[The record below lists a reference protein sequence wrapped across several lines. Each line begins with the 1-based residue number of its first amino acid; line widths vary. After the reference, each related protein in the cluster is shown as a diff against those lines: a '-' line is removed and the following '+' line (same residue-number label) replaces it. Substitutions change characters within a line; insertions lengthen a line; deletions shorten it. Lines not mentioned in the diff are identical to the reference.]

1 MPHIQS
7 LTFGTTLS
15 LGRWAVKL
23 RRIILIWA
31 LALGV
36 VVLVGTALMQYWLN
50 TPSRRQPSRT
60 IVPLI
65 DERVLLTAERLS
77 ALALTQEE
85 KELAQKA
92 LHLADHEVDLNFTSA
107 LRQATL
113 YPPSLPA
120 AVQPLI
126 ARVDTLDDR
135 IKAEQK
141 EVARLKQR
149 LATASEKQKPSLQA
163 ELQLQEAMQEV
174 DQEDLDAAHQ
184 ELIRAGGDPRSVVQ
198 RLIEEHDIWS
208 RARST
213 GAAPAPPKTEQK
225 PESRT
230 IVVQFRAWRQL
241 SITEQTLKSARV
253 EIKELTTTLASQRQ
267 QQLQPTAA
275 PESQGLQSSPATR
288 GSNVDSSG
296 EILTILKQVAG
307 QQKNLAELDRRAEDV
322 QQLDTVY
329 SQWEVLIQRQRHTH
343 MLTMLQGIFWVV
355 IFLLPVVLANSL
367 VSGLVSR
374 LVPQSRRRHT
384 FRVIAR
390 FVIQALGLGLALL
403 VIFGPPSQIATVLAL
418 AGAGLTVALKDF
430 IVAFFGWFILMGR
443 NGIRTGDWVEI
454 NGTGGEVIEVG
465 LLHTV
470 LLETGNWSDSGHP
483 TGRKVTFVNSFAIE
497 GHYFNF
503 STTGQWLWDE
513 IDVPIPAGADPY
525 AIAEAVQNDVLEE
538 TGNNMRMAE
547 QEWQHS
553 VPAHVSKSF
562 SVAPDV
568 SVRPTSLGVD
578 VIVRY
583 ITRADER
590 YETRSRLFFRIV
602 ERLRGTRIS
611 QARPE
616 ADAAKP
622 ANELSAI
629 GARKSA

>member
-1 MPHIQS
+1 M
-7 LTFGTTLS
+7 
-15 LGRWAVKL
+15 KL
-23 RRIILIWA
+23 RRVILVWA
-31 LALGV
+31 LVLGV
-36 VVLVGTALMQYWLN
+36 VALVGTVLMHYWLGI
-50 TPSRRQPSRT
+50 PSPRQASAT
-60 IVPLI
+60 IVPLV
-65 DERVLLTAERLS
+65 DERPLLTAERIS

-85 KELAQKA
+85 KEFAQKA

-107 LRQATL
+107 LRQASL
-113 YPPSLPA
+113 YPPALPV

-149 LATASEKQKPSLQA
+149 LATAGEKQKASLQA
-163 ELQLQEAMQEV
+163 ELQLQEAMLEV

-184 ELIRAGGDPRSVVQ
+184 ELIRAGGDPRAVVQ
-198 RLIEEHDIWS
+198 RLIEQHEIWS
-208 RARST
+208 RAQSADAR
-213 GAAPAPPKTEQK
+213 PVPPKAEQE

-230 IVVQFRAWRQL
+230 VLVQFRAWRQL
-241 SITEQTLKSARV
+241 STTKQALNKARV
-253 EIKELTTTLASQRQ
+253 EVKELAITVANLRQ
-267 QQLQPTAA
+267 QQLQPAAA
-275 PESQGLQSSPATR
+275 PQSPGAQTAPATR
-288 GSNVDSSG
+288 ASNVEGSA
-296 EILTILKQVAG
+296 ELVTMLKQVADE
-307 QQKNLAELDRRAEDV
+307 QKNLAELDRRADDL

-329 SQWEVLIQRQRHTH
+329 SEWEALIQRRRHTH
-343 MLTMLQGIFWVV
+343 LLTILQGTFWVV

-367 VSGLVSR
+367 VSVLVSR

-384 FRVIAR
+384 FSVVAR
-390 FVIQALGLGLALL
+390 FVIQALGLTLALL

-454 NGTGGEVIEVG
+454 NGIGGEVIEVG

-470 LLETGNWSDSGHP
+470 LLETGNWSDAGHP

-525 AIAEAVQNDVLEE
+525 PIAEAVQKDVLEE

-547 QEWQHS
+547 QEWQRS
-553 VPAHVSKSF
+553 VPAHVAKSF
-562 SVAPDV
+562 SAAPDI
-568 SVRPTSLGVD
+568 SVRPTPLGVD

-583 ITRADER
+583 ITRAHER

-602 ERLRGTRIS
+602 ERLRTTRIS
-611 QARPE
+611 QSRPE
-616 ADAAKP
+616 AEAAKP
-622 ANELSAI
+622 ANQLSAT

>member
-1 MPHIQS
+1 M
-7 LTFGTTLS
+7 
-15 LGRWAVKL
+15 KL
-23 RRIILIWA
+23 RRVILVWA

-36 VVLVGTALMQYWLN
+36 VALVGVALMQYWLK
-50 TPSRRQPSRT
+50 TPPRYQPSAA
-60 IVPLI
+60 IVPLV
-65 DERVLLTAERLS
+65 DERPLLTAERIS
-77 ALALTQEE
+77 ALAVTQEE
-85 KELAQKA
+85 REFAQKA

-113 YPPSLPA
+113 DPPALPA
-120 AVQPLI
+120 TVQPLI
-126 ARVDTLDDR
+126 ARVDTLGDR

-149 LATASEKQKPSLQA
+149 LSTAGEKQKASLQA
-163 ELQLQEAMQEV
+163 ELQLQEAMLEV

-184 ELIRAGGDPRSVVQ
+184 ELIRAGGDPRTVVQ
-198 RLIEEHDIWS
+198 RLIEQHEIWS
-208 RARST
+208 RAQSSDLR
-213 GAAPAPPKTEQK
+213 PAPPKTEQE

-230 IVVQFRAWRQL
+230 VLVQFRAWRQL
-241 SITEQTLKSARV
+241 ATTKQALNKARV
-253 EIKELTTTLASQRQ
+253 EVKELAITVANQRQ
-267 QQLQPTAA
+267 QQLQPAAA
-275 PESQGLQSSPATR
+275 PQSPGLQTSPATR
-288 GSNVDSSG
+288 GSNVESSA
-296 EILTILKQVAG
+296 ELVTILKQVADE
-307 QQKNLAELDRRAEDV
+307 QKNLAELDRRADDLE
-322 QQLDTVY
+322 QLDTVY
-329 SQWEVLIQRQRHTH
+329 TQWEALIQRRRHTH

-355 IFLLPVVLANSL
+355 LFLLPVVLANSL

-384 FRVIAR
+384 FRVVVR
-390 FVIQALGLGLALL
+390 FLIQALGLGLALL

-470 LLETGNWSDSGHP
+470 LLETGNWSDAGHP

-513 IDVPIPAGADPY
+513 IDFPIPAGADPY
-525 AIAEAVQNDVLEE
+525 PIAEAVQKDVLEE
-538 TGNNMRMAE
+538 TGNNIRMAE
-547 QEWQHS
+547 QEWQRS
-553 VPAHVSKSF
+553 VPAHVAKSF
-562 SVAPDV
+562 SAAPDI
-568 SVRPTSLGVD
+568 SVRPTPLGVD

-583 ITRADER
+583 ITRAHER

-602 ERLRGTRIS
+602 ERLRKTRIS
-611 QARPE
+611 QSRPE
-616 ADAAKP
+616 AEPAKP
-622 ANELSAI
+622 ANELSAT